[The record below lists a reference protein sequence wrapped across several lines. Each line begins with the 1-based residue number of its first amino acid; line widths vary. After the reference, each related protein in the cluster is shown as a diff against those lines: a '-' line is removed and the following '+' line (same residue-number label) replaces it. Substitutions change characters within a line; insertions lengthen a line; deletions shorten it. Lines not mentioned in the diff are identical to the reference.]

1 MAPQPGRRAVVRVP
15 VATLWTAPEAVR
27 PIDCPAL
34 AGSPDVAA
42 WIAGMDRDQLVGD
55 CVLTQLLLGE
65 PVRVTETR
73 PDGWVRVV
81 ALGQPAAK
89 LGADGYPGWLR
100 AAHLADPA
108 DAGPSSTHPADAGP
122 ALSGTAPAG
131 PAATGTSGPGPSGPG
146 PSGSGPSGSG
156 LSGPV
161 PAGTGSAGSGS
172 GPAGTGSAA
181 HRPLT
186 VDVAHTALRAG
197 PDGDAALTGVVLGT
211 RLTPAGPAVDG
222 RRPVRVP
229 GRADPLWATE
239 DDLVPLPAERPEAE
253 KVLAVAERLRDL
265 VYVWGGMSTDGID
278 CSGLVHL
285 AWRRYGITLPRDAD
299 DQAAATSRVPLDAE
313 RPGDLYFFARPGR
326 RIHHVGIVS
335 AEPRGGRR
343 RMLHACYLTR
353 RVVEE
358 ELPADRTATLV
369 GAHRV

>member
-1 MAPQPGRRAVVRVP
+1 MAPQPGHRAVVRVS

-108 DAGPSSTHPADAGP
+108 DADPPSTHPADVDPAGT

-131 PAATGTSGPGPSGPG
+131 PVGTGSSGPG
-146 PSGSGPSGSG
+146 PSGSGPA
-156 LSGPV
+156 GPV
-161 PAGTGSAGSGS
+161 PAGSGSASSGS
-172 GPAGTGSAA
+172 GPAGSGPAA
-181 HRPLT
+181 DRPLT

-211 RLTPAGPAVDG
+211 RLTPAGPPVDG

-358 ELPADRTATLV
+358 ELPADRIATLV